1 MNLTYA
7 HKILLAADQQR
18 HGFLRIRG
26 RQADHEVRRMVKAGL
41 LDATLSDG
49 EDDSFTAINRLT
61 DFGRKLVRTL
71 KDLPIPAPA
80 LLSPRKRT
88 AGKRQSDSQAAV
100 LEKWRVNFALG
111 LPPFQAS

>member
-71 KDLPIPAPA
+71 KDPDSRTSSSFAE
-80 LLSPRKRT
+80 KRT